1 MNRLAYIG
9 IFIAAVLIIMAIF
22 APLIATHNPIDIP
35 RDAVR
40 NAAPSAEHFF
50 GTDGIGRDV
59 FSRIVYGARISL
71 QVGIVVVLV
80 SGFIGVIVGSMA
92 GFYGGW
98 VDKILSGYIF
108 NVFLAFPGL
117 LLAIALAAF
126 VDEAALLGYL
136 ESWIDYLLQATLLK
150 IPVLDAFAQRFIDVS
165 LTESV
170 LNFFG
175 RGLFKILLAL
185 CIIGWVGYAR
195 VMRGQVLKVREYDF
209 VQAARALG
217 ASNMRILFTH
227 ILPNAIQPL
236 IVQASLGM
244 AGAVLSEASLSF
256 LGVGIPPPAPSWGTM
271 IDEAR
276 DLTTLYNAPHALFF
290 PGIAIALTVLAF
302 NFIGDG
308 LREYLDPK
316 QRKR

>member
-1 MNRLAYIG
+1 VNRLTYIG
-9 IFIAAVLIIMAIF
+9 IAIAVVLIIAAVF
-22 APLIATHNPIDIP
+22 APLIATHDIYTTDTAQRFTP
-35 RDAVR
+35 FFT
-40 NAAPSAEHFF
+40 NGHWF
-50 GTDGIGRDV
+50 GTDGLGRDV

-71 QVGIVVVLV
+71 EVGISVTFV
-80 SGFIGVIVGSMA
+80 SALIGMVIGAIA

-98 VDKILSGYIF
+98 IDKILSGYLF

-117 LLAIALAAF
+117 LLAIAMVAF
-126 VDEAALLGYL
+126 LGPGL
-136 ESWIDYLLQATLLK
+136 EKLI
-150 IPVLDAFAQRFIDVS
+150 F
-165 LTESV
+165 
-170 LNFFG
+170 
-175 RGLFKILLAL
+175 AL

-227 ILPNAIQPL
+227 ILPNAVQPL

-244 AGAVLSEASLSF
+244 AGSVLSEASLSF
-256 LGVGIPPPAPSWGTM
+256 LGLGIPPPQPSWGTM
-271 IDEAR
+271 IFEAQQTGFDTVMR
-276 DLTTLYNAPHALFF
+276 IAPHVLFV
-290 PGIAIALTVLAF
+290 PGVAIALTVLAF

>member
-1 MNRLAYIG
+1 MNRLTYIG
-9 IFIAAVLIIMAIF
+9 IFIAVILVLTAIF
-22 APLIATHNPIDIP
+22 ASFIATHDPTVQNLAM
-35 RDAVR
+35 RY
-40 NAAPSAEHFF
+40 AAPTAEHWF
-50 GTDGIGRDV
+50 GTDAIGRDV
-59 FSRIVYGARISL
+59 FSRLVFGARISL
-71 QVGIVVVLV
+71 EVGIIVVVV
-80 SGFIGVIVGSMA
+80 SSFVGIIVGAVA

-98 VDKILSGYIF
+98 VDKILAGYLF
-108 NVFLAFPGL
+108 NVVLAFPGL
-117 LLAIALAAF
+117 LLAIALVAF
-126 VDEAALLGYL
+126 LG
-136 ESWIDYLLQATLLK
+136 A
-150 IPVLDAFAQRFIDVS
+150 
-165 LTESV
+165 
-170 LNFFG
+170 
-175 RGLFKILLAL
+175 GLGKLILAL
-185 CIIGWVGYAR
+185 CVIGWVGYAR

-256 LGVGIPPPAPSWGTM
+256 LGLGIPPPAPSWGTM
-271 IDEAR
+271 LDEAR
-276 DLTTLYNAPHALFF
+276 GLDTLYNASHVFFF
-290 PGIAIALTVLAF
+290 PAISIALTVLAF